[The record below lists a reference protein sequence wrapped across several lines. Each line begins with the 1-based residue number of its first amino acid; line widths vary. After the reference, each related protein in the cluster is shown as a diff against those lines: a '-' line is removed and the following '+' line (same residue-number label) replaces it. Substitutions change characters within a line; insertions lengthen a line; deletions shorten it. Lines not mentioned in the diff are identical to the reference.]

1 MVAVTPRARSVTK
14 LLLLVAVAGLGGWL
28 AARSFTTPQDLAARL
43 SAIRDSAWAP
53 VLFVVGYAVLATVDF
68 SGLALTLAGGIVF
81 GFWWGAVLNT
91 LGANLGASGAYWLA
105 RALGR
110 DGIRAFLGNRMAV
123 VDRLAE
129 AQGFVW
135 LLRLRLIPVVPF
147 NLLNFAAGAT
157 AMTWRTFAAATA
169 LGILPG
175 TVVYTWF
182 ADSVAAGV
190 REASRGALLRVAV
203 AGAVLVLLTFVPWVV
218 RRLRR
223 SDAR

>member
-1 MVAVTPRARSVTK
+1 M
-14 LLLLVAVAGLGGWL
+14 
-28 AARSFTTPQDLAARL
+28 
-43 SAIRDSAWAP
+43 
-53 VLFVVGYAVLATVDF
+53 
-68 SGLALTLAGGIVF
+68 
-81 GFWWGAVLNT
+81 VLNT
-91 LGANLGASGAYWLA
+91 LGANVGASGAFWLA

-110 DGIRAFLGNRMAV
+110 DGIRAFLGNRMAM

-157 AMTWRTFAAATA
+157 ALSWRPFAAETA

-190 REASRGALLRVAV
+190 RDASRGALLRVAA
-203 AGAVLVLLTFVPWVV
+203 AGAVLIFLTFVPWFV

-223 SDAR
+223 SKAR

>member
-1 MVAVTPRARSVTK
+1 MVAVTPRARSTTK
-14 LLLLVAVAGLGGWL
+14 LLLLVAVVGLGGWL
-28 AARSFTTPQDLAARL
+28 AARSLTTPQDLAARL

-53 VLFVVGYAVLATVDF
+53 VLFVVGYAVLATLDF
-68 SGLALTLAGGIVF
+68 SGLVLTLAGGIVF
-81 GFWWGAVLNT
+81 GFRWGVVLNT
-91 LGANLGASGAYWLA
+91 LGANVGASGAFWLA

-135 LLRLRLIPVVPF
+135 LLRLRLVPVVPF

-157 AMTWRTFAAATA
+157 AMSWRPFAAATA

-190 REASRGALLRVAV
+190 RDASRGALLRVAA
-203 AGAVLVLLTFVPWVV
+203 AGAVLIFLTFVPWVV

-223 SDAR
+223 SEAQ

>member
-1 MVAVTPRARSVTK
+1 MTPRARAATK
-14 LLLLVAVAGLGGWL
+14 LLLLVAVVGLGGWL

-43 SAIRDSAWAP
+43 SVIRGSAWAP
-53 VLFVVGYAVLATVDF
+53 VLFVVGYAILATLDF

-91 LGANLGASGAYWLA
+91 LGANVGASGAFWLA

-110 DGIRAFLGNRMAV
+110 DGIRAFLGNRMAG

-129 AQGFVW
+129 AQGFLW

-147 NLLNFAAGAT
+147 NLLNLAAGAT
-157 AMTWRTFAAATA
+157 AMPWRTFAAATA

-190 REASRGALLRVAV
+190 RDASRGALLRAAA

-223 SDAR
+223 SEAR

>member
-1 MVAVTPRARSVTK
+1 MVVVTPRARSATK
-14 LLLLVAVAGLGGWL
+14 LLLLVAVVGLGGWL

-43 SAIRDSAWAP
+43 SVIRGSAWAP
-53 VLFVVGYAVLATVDF
+53 VLFVVGYAVLATLDF
-68 SGLALTLAGGIVF
+68 SGLVLTLAGGIVF
-81 GFWWGAVLNT
+81 GFWWGVVLNT
-91 LGANLGASGAYWLA
+91 LGANVGASGAFWLA

-129 AQGFVW
+129 AQGFLW

-157 AMTWRTFAAATA
+157 AMSWRTFAAATA

-190 REASRGALLRVAV
+190 RDASRGALLRAAV

-218 RRLRR
+218 RSLRR
-223 SDAR
+223 SEAR

>member
-1 MVAVTPRARSVTK
+1 MSPRARSATK
-14 LLLLVAVAGLGGWL
+14 LLLLVAVVGLGAWS

-43 SAIRDSAWAP
+43 SAIRASAWAP
-53 VLFVVGYAVLATVDF
+53 VLFVVGYAILATVDF

-91 LGANLGASGAYWLA
+91 LGANAGASGAFWLA

-110 DGIRAFLGNRMAV
+110 DGIRAFLGDRMAA
-123 VDRLAE
+123 VDQLAE

-157 AMTWRTFAAATA
+157 AMSWRAFAAATA

-190 REASRGALLRVAV
+190 RDASRGALLRAAA
-203 AGAVLVLLTFVPWVV
+203 AGAALVLLTFVPWVV
-218 RRLRR
+218 RHLRR
-223 SDAR
+223 E